1 LNPREFERWCQTLN
15 LPAAAIEEI
24 AAIRSAP
31 PSRRVQGRA
40 NNVSGTYP
48 SQKMGLTIQFE
59 SHKVE
64 LWAIY
69 LMEHDPTV
77 LEFYDQPSCF
87 KIQYTNK
94 SGRKIGHY
102 HTPDFFVLG
111 TKSAAW
117 VEWKTEAELEKLSE
131 KYPTRYLQAADGS
144 WRCPPGEAYA
154 SPLGLEYHVRTD
166 ASLDPIYIQNLI
178 FLEDYLRFKTDS
190 NPSIQALVK
199 ERVKTSPGITIT
211 TLLASSPQI
220 SANDVYVA
228 IVQGELYVAMSEVP
242 LVQHERVRLYP
253 DRQTYDTYTESSQH
267 QTATSLAATTLPPL
281 VANTIL
287 RWDGR
292 LWTIVNLGETTTTL
306 LPEIGQPL
314 QISSAFFYQLLDGGA
329 ISFPEVAGTTH
340 PEVMALMEG
349 ASPSDLRAANQ
360 RFEAV
365 MAFGTPGTA
374 GQSDISKRTLS
385 RWVKQFREAELKYGC
400 GYVGLLPRTQARG
413 NRTAKAPTAASELL
427 DTFITERFE
436 TPTQAPAASVY
447 RAYQQACS
455 QQGIPPLS
463 RCTFYARLQQ
473 RPLHEQTEKRKGSKA
488 AYRHQPWYW
497 ELTYTTPRHGDR
509 PLGIVHIDHTQLDLE
524 LRSATTG
531 RLLGRPWLTLMV
543 DAYSRRILAIYLT
556 FDPPSYRSC
565 MMAIRIC
572 VQRFGRFP
580 QAIVVDGGKE
590 FHSVYFD
597 TLLARYHCTKKT
609 RPGAK
614 PRFGSVIERLFGTT
628 NTQLIFNL
636 LGNTQVTKQVRE
648 ITKAVNP
655 KQQALWTLGDLY
667 TYLVEYAYTIYDQNE
682 HPTLS
687 MSPQSAYEQGEINAG
702 ERLHRRIA
710 YDEDFI
716 LATHPSPRSGQALI
730 QPGKGIKL
738 NYLYYWSDAFR
749 HPEVERTRVS
759 VRYDP
764 FDVGVA
770 YAYVQGR
777 WVKCI
782 SQYYSVF
789 SGRSERELLLAS
801 LEIKQQA
808 KLTQTNSTISAK
820 RLADFLSNVTAHEAL
835 MLQRLR
841 DLEGQNVLNTLG
853 QRSSSAPQSQ
863 IQTQTEP
870 EPPTP
875 NSFQTLAPI
884 QPNPALVLDLSQI
897 PLFEEY
903 R

>member
-1 LNPREFERWCQTLN
+1 LNPREFERWCQTLK
-15 LPAAAIEEI
+15 LPAAGIEAI
-24 AAIRSAP
+24 AKIRSAP

-40 NNVSGTYP
+40 SNVSGTYP

-77 LEFYDQPSCF
+77 LEFYDQPSSF

-102 HTPDFFVLG
+102 HTPDFFVL
-111 TKSAAW
+111 SADNAAW
-117 VEWKTEAELEKLSE
+117 VEWKTEAQLQKLSE
-131 KYPTRYLQAADGS
+131 KYPTRYQIAADGS

-154 SPLGLEYHVRTD
+154 EPLGLKYQVCTD

-178 FLEDYLRFKTDS
+178 FLEDYLRFTADS
-190 NPSIQALVK
+190 NPSMLARVK
-199 ERVKTSPGITIT
+199 EIVKTSPGITLAS
-211 TLLASSPQI
+211 LLASESQLG
-220 SANDVYVA
+220 ANDIYAMLVLD
-228 IVQGELYVAMSEVP
+228 QLYVALSDVP
-242 LVQHERVRLYP
+242 LVQHEQVRLYP
-253 DRQTYDTYTESSQH
+253 DRQTYDTYLESSQH
-267 QTATSLAATTLPPL
+267 QKASAIAATSLPTL
-281 VANTIL
+281 VANTRL

-292 LWTIVNLGETTTTL
+292 LWTLVNLGETTTTL

-329 ISFPEVAGTTH
+329 ISFPEAEGATN

-365 MAFGTPGTA
+365 MTGTVA
-374 GQSDISKRTLS
+374 DDISKRTLG

-427 DTFITERFE
+427 DTFITEQFE

-447 RAYQQACS
+447 RAYQRACE
-455 QQGIPPLS
+455 QQGLPSLS

-473 RPLHEQTEKRKGSKA
+473 RPLHEQTSKRKGSKA
-488 AYRHQPWYW
+488 AYRTQPWYW
-497 ELTYTTPRHGDR
+497 ELTYSTPRHGDR

-597 TLLARYHCTKKT
+597 TLLARYQCTKKT
-609 RPGAK
+609 RPAAK

-636 LGNTQVTKQVRE
+636 LGNTQATKQVRE

-655 KQQALWTLGDLY
+655 KQHALWTLGDLY
-667 TYLVEYAYTIYDQNE
+667 TYLVEYAYAIYDQNE
-682 HPTLS
+682 HPALS
-687 MSPQSAYEQGEINAG
+687 MSPQSAYEQGEINSG

-716 LATHPSPRSGQALI
+716 LATHPSPRSGQALV

-749 HPEVERTRVS
+749 HPEVERTKVS

-764 FDVGVA
+764 FDLGVA

-782 SQYYSVF
+782 SQYYSIF

-808 KLTQTNSTISAK
+808 KLTQTPTTISAK

-863 IQTQTEP
+863 QQTEP
-870 EPPTP
+870 PSP
-875 NSFQTLAPI
+875 NLQNFAPI

>member
-1 LNPREFERWCQTLN
+1 LNPREFEQWCQTLK
-15 LPAAAIEEI
+15 LTAAGIESI
-24 AAIRSAP
+24 TAIRSAP

-69 LMEHDPTV
+69 LMEQDPNV
-77 LEFYDQPSCF
+77 LEYYDQPSCF

-94 SGRKIGHY
+94 AGRKIGHY

-111 TKSAAW
+111 TESAAW

-131 KYPTRYLQAADGS
+131 KYPTRYLQATDGS

-199 ERVKTSPGITIT
+199 ERVKTSPGITLAN
-211 TLLASSPQI
+211 LLASLSHV
-220 SANDVYVA
+220 SANDVYVML
-228 IVQGELYVAMSEVP
+228 VQGELYVRLSEVP

-253 DRQTYDTYTESSQH
+253 DQPTYETYIKSSQH
-267 QTATSLAATTLPPL
+267 QTATSIAATAPPTLAA
-281 VANTIL
+281 NTRL

-292 LWTIVNLGETTTTL
+292 LWTLVNLGETTTTL

-314 QISSAFFYQLLDGGA
+314 QISSAFFYQLLNEGVIQRTEVEGA
-329 ISFPEVAGTTH
+329 TNPA
-340 PEVMALMEG
+340 VMALMEG

-360 RFEAV
+360 RFGAV
-365 MAFGTPGTA
+365 MAGTVA
-374 GQSDISKRTLS
+374 SSDISKRTLS
-385 RWVKQFREAELKYGC
+385 RWIKQFREAELKYGC

-427 DTFITERFE
+427 NTFIVEQFE
-436 TPTQAPAASVY
+436 TSTQAPAASVY
-447 RAYQQACS
+447 RAYQRACS
-455 QQGIPPLS
+455 EQGIPALS
-463 RCTFYARLQQ
+463 RCTFYYRLQQ
-473 RPLHEQTEKRKGSKA
+473 RPIHEQTSKRKGSKA

-497 ELTYTTPRHGDR
+497 ELTYSTPRHGDR

-609 RPGAK
+609 RPAAK

-636 LGNTQVTKQVRE
+636 LGNTQATKQVRE

-655 KQQALWTLGDLY
+655 KQHALWTLGDLY
-667 TYLVEYAYTIYDQNE
+667 TYLVEYAYVIYDQNE
-682 HPTLS
+682 HPALS

-716 LATHPSPRSGQALI
+716 LATHPTPRSGQALV

-749 HPEVERTRVS
+749 HPEVERTKVS

-764 FDVGVA
+764 FDLGVA

-782 SQYYSVF
+782 SQYYSIF

-808 KLTQTNSTISAK
+808 KLTQTPTTISAK
-820 RLADFLSNVTAHEAL
+820 RLADFLSDVTAHEAL

-853 QRSSSAPQSQ
+853 QRASSAPQLQ
-863 IQTQTEP
+863 IQTQTE
-870 EPPTP
+870 
-875 NSFQTLAPI
+875 QLAPI
-884 QPNPALVLDLSQI
+884 SLQDLTPTQSNPALVLDLSQI

>member
-1 LNPREFERWCQTLN
+1 LNPREFERWCQKLKLSAT
-15 LPAAAIEEI
+15 AIESI
-24 AAIRSAP
+24 SSIRSAP
-31 PSRRVQGRA
+31 PCRRVQGRA

-69 LMEHDPTV
+69 LMEHDIDV
-77 LEFYDQPSCF
+77 LEYYDQPSSF

-94 SGRKIGHY
+94 AGRKIGHY
-102 HTPDFFVLG
+102 HTPDFFVLS
-111 TKSAAW
+111 TESAAW

-131 KYPTRYLQAADGS
+131 KYPTRYQIAADGS

-154 SPLGLEYHVRTD
+154 SPLGLKSQVRTN
-166 ASLDPIYIQNLI
+166 AELPPIYIQNLI
-178 FLEDYLRFKTDS
+178 FLEDYLRFKAGS
-190 NPSIQALVK
+190 NSSLQALVK
-199 ERVKTSPGITIT
+199 ERVKTSPGITLAI
-211 TLLASSPQI
+211 LLASSPLL
-220 SANDVYVA
+220 SANDVYA
-228 IVQGELYVAMSEVP
+228 MLVQGELYVAMSEVP
-242 LVQHERVRLYP
+242 LVQHERVQLYP
-253 DRQTYDTYTESSQH
+253 DRQTYDTYRESSQH
-267 QTATSLAATTLPPL
+267 QKATAIALTAPPTL

-292 LWTIVNLGETTTTL
+292 LWTLVNLAETTTTL

-314 QISSAFFYQLLDGGA
+314 QLASAFFYQLLDGGA
-329 ISFPEVAGTTH
+329 ISFPETEGATH

-360 RFEAV
+360 RFGAV
-365 MAFGTPGTA
+365 MAEREQRA
-374 GQSDISKRTLS
+374 ASQSDVSKRTLS
-385 RWVKQFREAELKYGC
+385 RWLKQFREAEIKYGC

-427 DTFITERFE
+427 NTFIVEQFE
-436 TPTQAPAASVY
+436 TSTQAPAASVY
-447 RAYQQACS
+447 RAYQRACS

-473 RPLHEQTEKRKGSKA
+473 RPLHEQTSKRFGSIA

-497 ELTYTTPRHGDR
+497 ELTYSTPRHGDR

-636 LGNTQVTKQVRE
+636 LGNTQATKQVRE
-648 ITKAVNP
+648 ITPSVDP
-655 KQQALWTLGDLY
+655 KQNALWTLGDLY
-667 TYLVEYAYTIYDQNE
+667 TYLVEYAYVIYDQNE
-682 HPTLS
+682 HPALS
-687 MSPQSAYEQGEINAG
+687 MSPVSAYEQGEINTG

-716 LATHPSPRSGQALI
+716 LATHPSPRSRQALI

-782 SQYYSVF
+782 SQYYSIF

-801 LEIKQQA
+801 LEIKQIA
-808 KLTQTNSTISAK
+808 KLTHTPTTISAK
-820 RLADFLSNVTAHEAL
+820 RLADFLSNVTAHEAML
-835 MLQRLR
+835 LQRLR
-841 DLEGQNVLNTLG
+841 DLERQNVLNTLG
-853 QRSSSAPQSQ
+853 QSSSSVPQSQ
-863 IQTQTEP
+863 IQTKTES
-870 EPPTP
+870 EPFNP
-875 NSFQTLAPI
+875 SFQNFAPI
-884 QPNPALVLDLSQI
+884 QPNPALVLDLSQV

>member
-1 LNPREFERWCQTLN
+1 LNPREFKQWCQTLK
-15 LPAAAIEEI
+15 LPAAAIESI
-24 AAIRSAP
+24 AKIQSAP

-69 LMEHDPTV
+69 LMEHDPNV
-77 LEFYDQPSCF
+77 LEYYDQPSCF

-102 HTPDFFVLG
+102 HTPDFFVLS
-111 TKSAAW
+111 TESAAW
-117 VEWKTEAELEKLSE
+117 VEWKTEAQLQKLSE
-131 KYPTRYLQAADGS
+131 KYPTRYLQSADGS

-178 FLEDYLRFKTDS
+178 FLEDYLKFKTDN

-199 ERVKTSPGITIT
+199 ERVKTLPGITLAN
-211 TLLASSPQI
+211 LLASESQI
-220 SANDVYVA
+220 GANDVYVML
-228 IVQGELYVAMSEVP
+228 VLNQLYVPLSEVP

-253 DRQTYDTYTESSQH
+253 DRQTYDTYRESSQH
-267 QTATSLAATTLPPL
+267 QKDLTIADTALPPL
-281 VANTIL
+281 VANTRL

-292 LWTIVNLGETTTTL
+292 LWTLVNLGETTTTL

-329 ISFPEVAGTTH
+329 ISFPETEGATN

-365 MAFGTPGTA
+365 MADREQGTA
-374 GQSDISKRTLS
+374 GQSDIPKRTLS
-385 RWVKQFREAELKYGC
+385 RWVKQWKEAELKYGC

-427 DTFITERFE
+427 NTFITEQFE

-447 RAYQQACS
+447 RAYQRACE
-455 QQGIPPLS
+455 QQNLNPLS
-463 RCTFYARLQQ
+463 SRAFYQRLQH
-473 RPLHEQTEKRKGSKA
+473 RPQNEQIEKRKGSKA
-488 AYRHQPWYW
+488 AYRTQPWYW
-497 ELTYTTPRHGDR
+497 ELTYTTPRHSDR

-636 LGNTQVTKQVRE
+636 LGNTQATKQVRE

-655 KQQALWTLGDLY
+655 KQHALWTLGDLY
-667 TYLVEYAYTIYDQNE
+667 TYLVEYAYVIYDQNE
-682 HPTLS
+682 HPALS
-687 MSPQSAYEQGEINAG
+687 MSPQSAYEQGEMNAG

-716 LATHPSPRSGQALI
+716 LATHPSPRSGQALV

-749 HPEVERTRVS
+749 HPEVERTKVS

-764 FDVGVA
+764 FDLGVA

-782 SQYYSVF
+782 SQYYSIF

-808 KLTQTNSTISAK
+808 KLTQTPTTISAK

-841 DLEGQNVLNTLG
+841 DLEGQNVLNSLG

-863 IQTQTEP
+863 QQTELP
-870 EPPTP
+870 SP
-875 NSFQTLAPI
+875 NLQDLAPI

>member
-1 LNPREFERWCQTLN
+1 MNPREFEQWCQTLK
-15 LPAAAIEEI
+15 LPAAAIESI
-24 AAIRSAP
+24 AKIRSAP

-40 NNVSGTYP
+40 SNVSGTYP

-77 LEFYDQPSCF
+77 LEYYDQPSCF
-87 KIQYTNK
+87 KIQYINK

-102 HTPDFFVLG
+102 HTPDFFVLS
-111 TKSAAW
+111 TESAAW
-117 VEWKTEAELEKLSE
+117 VEWKTEAQLQKLSE
-131 KYPTRYLQAADGS
+131 KYPTRYQIAADGS

-178 FLEDYLRFKTDS
+178 FLEDYLRFKTDN
-190 NPSIQALVK
+190 NPLIQALVK
-199 ERVKTSPGITIT
+199 ERVKTAPGITLAN
-211 TLLASSPQI
+211 LLASESRI
-220 SANDVYVA
+220 SANDVYAMLVLD
-228 IVQGELYVAMSEVP
+228 QLYVALSDVP

-253 DRQTYDTYTESSQH
+253 DCQTYDTYLESSQH
-267 QTATSLAATTLPPL
+267 KTTTSLTLTAPPIL
-281 VANTIL
+281 IANTRL

-292 LWTIVNLGETTTTL
+292 LWTLVNLGETTTTL

-329 ISFPEVAGTTH
+329 ISFPEVAGATN

-349 ASPSDLRAANQ
+349 ASPSDLRTANQ

-365 MAFGTPGTA
+365 MADREQGTA
-374 GQSDISKRTLS
+374 GQSDIPKRTLS
-385 RWVKQFREAELKYGC
+385 RWLKQFRESELKYGC

-413 NRTAKAPTAASELL
+413 NRTAKAPTVASELL
-427 DTFITERFE
+427 NTFITEQFE

-447 RAYQQACS
+447 RAYQRAC
-455 QQGIPPLS
+455 QQQNIPPLS
-463 RCTFYARLQQ
+463 SRAFYQRLKQ
-473 RPLHEQTEKRKGSKA
+473 RPQNEQIEKRKGSKA
-488 AYRHQPWYW
+488 AYRTQPWYW
-497 ELTYTTPRHGDR
+497 ELTYSTPRHGDR

-636 LGNTQVTKQVRE
+636 LGNTQATKQVRE

-655 KQQALWTLGDLY
+655 KQHALWTLGDLY
-667 TYLVEYAYTIYDQNE
+667 TYLVEYAYVIYDQNE
-682 HPTLS
+682 HPALS

-716 LATHPSPRSGQALI
+716 LATHPSPRSGQALV

-749 HPEVERTRVS
+749 HPEVERTKVS

-764 FDVGVA
+764 FDLGVA

-782 SQYYSVF
+782 SQYYSIF

-808 KLTQTNSTISAK
+808 KLTQTPTTISAK

-835 MLQRLR
+835 LLQRLR

-853 QRSSSAPQSQ
+853 QRSSSVQQSQ
-863 IQTQTEP
+863 PQTQTQTEP
-870 EPPTP
+870 FNP
-875 NSFQTLAPI
+875 SFQDLAPT
-884 QPNPALVLDLSQI
+884 QPNPALVVDLSQI

>member
-1 LNPREFERWCQTLN
+1 MNPREFERWCQTLK
-15 LPAAAIEEI
+15 LPAATVESI
-24 AAIRSAP
+24 AEIRSAP

-40 NNVSGTYP
+40 SNVSGTYP

-69 LMEHDPTV
+69 LMEHDPNV
-77 LEFYDQPSCF
+77 LEYYDQPSCF

-94 SGRKIGHY
+94 AGRKIGHY
-102 HTPDFFVLG
+102 HTPDFFVL
-111 TKSAAW
+111 SADNAAW
-117 VEWKTEAELEKLSE
+117 VEWKTEAQLQKLSE
-131 KYPTRYLQAADGS
+131 KYPTRYLQSADGS
-144 WRCPPGEAYA
+144 WRCPPGSAYA
-154 SPLGLEYHVRTD
+154 ESLGLKYQVRTD
-166 ASLDPIYIQNLI
+166 AELQPIYIQNLI
-178 FLEDYLRFKTDS
+178 FLEDYLKFKTDS
-190 NPSIQALVK
+190 NTSNQALVK

-211 TLLASSPQI
+211 TLLASESQLG
-220 SANDVYVA
+220 ANDVYVTL
-228 IVQGELYVAMSEVP
+228 VQGELYVAMSEVP
-242 LVQHERVRLYP
+242 LIQHERVRLYP
-253 DRQTYDTYTESSQH
+253 DRPTYDTYSQSSQH
-267 QTATSLAATTLPPL
+267 QTASNLAATALPPL
-281 VANTIL
+281 VANTRL

-292 LWTIVNLGETTTTL
+292 LWTLVNLGETTTTL

-329 ISFPEVAGTTH
+329 ISFPETEGATN

-349 ASPSDLRAANQ
+349 ASERDLRTANQ
-360 RFEAV
+360 RFQAI
-365 MAFGTPGTA
+365 MAGTGA
-374 GQSDISKRTLS
+374 GDISKRTLS
-385 RWVKQFREAELKYGC
+385 RWLKQFREAELKYGC

-413 NRTAKAPTAASELL
+413 NRTAKAPNVSSELL
-427 DTFITERFE
+427 NTFITEQFE

-447 RAYQQACS
+447 RAYQRACE
-455 QQGIPPLS
+455 QQGIPSLS

-473 RPLHEQTEKRKGSKA
+473 RPLHEQTSKRKGSKA

-497 ELTYTTPRHGDR
+497 ELTYNTPRHGDR
-509 PLGIVHIDHTQLDLE
+509 PLGIVHIDHTQLDIE

-636 LGNTQVTKQVRE
+636 LGNTQATKQVRE

-655 KQQALWTLGDLY
+655 KQHALWTLGDLY
-667 TYLVEYAYTIYDQNE
+667 AYLVEYAYTIYDQNE
-682 HPTLS
+682 HPALS

-716 LATHPSPRSGQALI
+716 LATHPSPRSGQALV
-730 QPGKGIKL
+730 QPGQGIKL

-749 HPEVERTRVS
+749 HPEVERTKVS

-764 FDVGVA
+764 FDLGVA

-782 SQYYSVF
+782 SQYYSIF

-808 KLTQTNSTISAK
+808 KLIQTPTTISAK

-853 QRSSSAPQSQ
+853 QRSSAIPQ
-863 IQTQTEP
+863 IQQQTEP
-870 EPPTP
+870 P
-875 NSFQTLAPI
+875 APSLPSI
-884 QPNPALVLDLSQI
+884 SPAQPERVLSLDLSQI

>member
-1 LNPREFERWCQTLN
+1 LNPREFERWCQTLK
-15 LPAAAIEEI
+15 LPAAGIEAI
-24 AAIRSAP
+24 AKIRSAP

-40 NNVSGTYP
+40 SNVSGTYP

-77 LEFYDQPSCF
+77 LEFYDQPKGF

-102 HTPDFFVLG
+102 HTPDFFVL
-111 TKSAAW
+111 SADNAAW
-117 VEWKTEAELEKLSE
+117 VEWKTEAQLQKLSE
-131 KYPTRYLQAADGS
+131 KYPTRYQIAADGS

-154 SPLGLEYHVRTD
+154 EPLGLKYQVCTD

-178 FLEDYLRFKTDS
+178 FLEDYLRFTADS
-190 NPSIQALVK
+190 NPSMLARVK
-199 ERVKTSPGITIT
+199 EIVKTSPGITLAS
-211 TLLASSPQI
+211 LLASESQLG
-220 SANDVYVA
+220 ANDIYAMLVLD
-228 IVQGELYVAMSEVP
+228 QLYVALSDVP
-242 LVQHERVRLYP
+242 LVQHEQVRLYP
-253 DRQTYDTYTESSQH
+253 DRQTYDTYLESSQH
-267 QTATSLAATTLPPL
+267 QKASAIAATSLPTL
-281 VANTIL
+281 VANTRL

-292 LWTIVNLGETTTTL
+292 LWTLVNLGETTTTL

-329 ISFPEVAGTTH
+329 ISFPEAEGATN

-365 MAFGTPGTA
+365 MTGTVA
-374 GQSDISKRTLS
+374 DDISKRTLG

-427 DTFITERFE
+427 DTFITEQFE

-447 RAYQQACS
+447 RAYQRACE
-455 QQGIPPLS
+455 QQGLPSLS

-473 RPLHEQTEKRKGSKA
+473 RPLHEQTSKRKGSKA
-488 AYRHQPWYW
+488 AYRTQPWYW
-497 ELTYTTPRHGDR
+497 ELTYSTPRHGDR

-609 RPGAK
+609 RPAAK

-636 LGNTQVTKQVRE
+636 LGNTQATKQVRE

-655 KQQALWTLGDLY
+655 KQHALWTLGDLY
-667 TYLVEYAYTIYDQNE
+667 TYLVEYAYAIYDQNE
-682 HPTLS
+682 HPALS
-687 MSPQSAYEQGEINAG
+687 MSPQSAYEQGEINSG

-716 LATHPSPRSGQALI
+716 LATHPSPRSGQALV

-749 HPEVERTRVS
+749 HPEVERTKVS

-764 FDVGVA
+764 FDLGVA

-782 SQYYSVF
+782 SQYYSIF

-808 KLTQTNSTISAK
+808 KLTQTPTTISAK

-863 IQTQTEP
+863 QQTEP
-870 EPPTP
+870 PSP
-875 NSFQTLAPI
+875 NLQNFAPI

>member
-1 LNPREFERWCQTLN
+1 MNPREFERWCQTLN
-15 LPAAAIEEI
+15 LPPAAIEAI
-24 AAIRSAP
+24 AKIRSAP

-40 NNVSGTYP
+40 SNVSGTYP

-178 FLEDYLRFKTDS
+178 FLEDYLGFKTDS

-199 ERVKTSPGITIT
+199 ERVKTAPGITLAA
-211 TLLASSPQI
+211 LLASSPQI
-220 SANDVYVA
+220 SANDVYVM
-228 IVQGELYVAMSEVP
+228 IVLDQLYIALLDVP

-253 DRQTYDTYTESSQH
+253 DRQTYDTYRESSQH
-267 QTATSLAATTLPPL
+267 QKDLTIADTAPPTL
-281 VANTIL
+281 VANTRL

-292 LWTIVNLGETTTTL
+292 LWTLVNLGETTTTL

-329 ISFPEVAGTTH
+329 INFPETEGATNPAVI
-340 PEVMALMEG
+340 ALMEG
-349 ASPSDLRAANQ
+349 ASPSDLRTANQ
-360 RFEAV
+360 RFGAV
-365 MAFGTPGTA
+365 MAEREQGAA
-374 GQSDISKRTLS
+374 GQSDVSKRTLY
-385 RWVKQFREAELKYGC
+385 RWLKQLKEAELKYGC
-400 GYVGLLPRTQARG
+400 GYVGLLPKTQARG
-413 NRTAKAPTAASELL
+413 NRTTKAPNVSSELL
-427 DTFITERFE
+427 NTFITGQFE

-447 RAYQQACS
+447 RAYQRACE
-455 QQGIPPLS
+455 QQGIPSLS

-473 RPLHEQTEKRKGSKA
+473 RPIHEQTEKRKGSKA

-497 ELTYTTPRHGDR
+497 ELTYSTPRHGDR

-543 DAYSRRILAIYLT
+543 DAYSRRILTIYLT

-636 LGNTQVTKQVRE
+636 SGNTQATKQVRE

-655 KQQALWTLGDLY
+655 KQHALWTLGDLY
-667 TYLVEYAYTIYDQNE
+667 AYLVEYAYVVYDQNE
-682 HPTLS
+682 HPALS
-687 MSPQSAYEQGEINAG
+687 MSPQSAYEQGEMNAG

-716 LATHPSPRSGQALI
+716 LATHPSPRSGQALV

-749 HPEVERTRVS
+749 HPEVERTKVS

-764 FDVGVA
+764 FDLGVA

-782 SQYYSVF
+782 SQYYSIF

-808 KLTQTNSTISAK
+808 KLTQTNTTISAK

-853 QRSSSAPQSQ
+853 QRASSAPQSQ
-863 IQTQTEP
+863 PQPQTEP
-870 EPPTP
+870 LAP
-875 NSFQTLAPI
+875 NSLQTLAPT
-884 QPNPALVLDLSQI
+884 QPSPALVLDLSQI

>member
-1 LNPREFERWCQTLN
+1 MPTWR
-15 LPAAAIEEI
+15 
-24 AAIRSAP
+24 
-31 PSRRVQGRA
+31 
-40 NNVSGTYP
+40 
-48 SQKMGLTIQFE
+48 GL
-59 SHKVE
+59 
-64 LWAIY
+64 
-69 LMEHDPTV
+69 
-77 LEFYDQPSCF
+77 CF
-87 KIQYTNK
+87 ST
-94 SGRKIGHY
+94 
-102 HTPDFFVLG
+102 
-111 TKSAAW
+111 
-117 VEWKTEAELEKLSE
+117 
-131 KYPTRYLQAADGS
+131 GS
-144 WRCPPGEAYA
+144 
-154 SPLGLEYHVRTD
+154 

-199 ERVKTSPGITIT
+199 ERVKTSPGITLAN
-211 TLLASSPQI
+211 LLASLSHV
-220 SANDVYVA
+220 SANDVYVML
-228 IVQGELYVAMSEVP
+228 VQGELYVRLSEVP

-253 DRQTYDTYTESSQH
+253 DQPTYETYIKSSQH
-267 QTATSLAATTLPPL
+267 QTATSIAATARPTLAA
-281 VANTIL
+281 NTRL

-292 LWTIVNLGETTTTL
+292 LWTLVNLGETTTTL

-314 QISSAFFYQLLDGGA
+314 QISSAFFYQLLNEGVIKRSEVEGA
-329 ISFPEVAGTTH
+329 TNPA
-340 PEVMALMEG
+340 VMALMEG

-360 RFEAV
+360 RFQAV
-365 MAFGTPGTA
+365 MAGTVA
-374 GQSDISKRTLS
+374 SSDISKRTLS
-385 RWVKQFREAELKYGC
+385 RWIKQFREAELKYGC

-427 DTFITERFE
+427 NTFIPEQFE

-447 RAYQQACS
+447 RAYQRACE
-455 QQGIPPLS
+455 QQNLNPLS
-463 RCTFYARLQQ
+463 RCTFYHRLQQ
-473 RPLHEQTEKRKGSKA
+473 RPLHEQTSKRKGSKA

-497 ELTYTTPRHGDR
+497 ELTYTTPRHSDR

-609 RPGAK
+609 RPAAK

-636 LGNTQVTKQVRE
+636 LGNTQATKQVRE

-655 KQQALWTLGDLY
+655 KQHALWTLGDLY
-667 TYLVEYAYTIYDQNE
+667 TYLVEYAYVIYDQNE
-682 HPTLS
+682 HPALS
-687 MSPQSAYEQGEINAG
+687 MSPQSAYEQGEINTG

-716 LATHPSPRSGQALI
+716 LATHPSPRSGQALV

-749 HPEVERTRVS
+749 HPEVERTKVS

-764 FDVGVA
+764 FDLGVA

-782 SQYYSVF
+782 SQYYSIF

-808 KLTQTNSTISAK
+808 KLTQTPTTISAK

-841 DLEGQNVLNTLG
+841 DLEGQNVLNALG
-853 QRSSSAPQSQ
+853 QRSSSASQ
-863 IQTQTEP
+863 IQIQTLTEP
-870 EPPTP
+870 EPLY
-875 NSFQTLAPI
+875 SSVQDISPI

>member
-1 LNPREFERWCQTLN
+1 MADREQ
-15 LPAAAIEEI
+15 
-24 AAIRSAP
+24 
-31 PSRRVQGRA
+31 
-40 NNVSGTYP
+40 
-48 SQKMGLTIQFE
+48 
-59 SHKVE
+59 
-64 LWAIY
+64 
-69 LMEHDPTV
+69 
-77 LEFYDQPSCF
+77 
-87 KIQYTNK
+87 
-94 SGRKIGHY
+94 
-102 HTPDFFVLG
+102 
-111 TKSAAW
+111 
-117 VEWKTEAELEKLSE
+117 
-131 KYPTRYLQAADGS
+131 
-144 WRCPPGEAYA
+144 
-154 SPLGLEYHVRTD
+154 
-166 ASLDPIYIQNLI
+166 
-178 FLEDYLRFKTDS
+178 
-190 NPSIQALVK
+190 
-199 ERVKTSPGITIT
+199 
-211 TLLASSPQI
+211 
-220 SANDVYVA
+220 
-228 IVQGELYVAMSEVP
+228 
-242 LVQHERVRLYP
+242 
-253 DRQTYDTYTESSQH
+253 
-267 QTATSLAATTLPPL
+267 
-281 VANTIL
+281 
-287 RWDGR
+287 
-292 LWTIVNLGETTTTL
+292 
-306 LPEIGQPL
+306 
-314 QISSAFFYQLLDGGA
+314 
-329 ISFPEVAGTTH
+329 
-340 PEVMALMEG
+340 
-349 ASPSDLRAANQ
+349 
-360 RFEAV
+360 
-365 MAFGTPGTA
+365 GTA
-374 GQSDISKRTLS
+374 GQSNIPKRTLS
-385 RWVKQFREAELKYGC
+385 RWLKQFREAELKYGC
-400 GYVGLLPRTQARG
+400 GYVGLLPRTQSRG

-427 DTFITERFE
+427 NTFITEQFE

-447 RAYQQACS
+447 RAYQRTCE
-455 QQGIPPLS
+455 QQNIPPLS
-463 RCTFYARLQQ
+463 SRAFYQRLKQ
-473 RPLHEQTEKRKGSKA
+473 RPQNEQIEKRKGSKA
-488 AYRHQPWYW
+488 AYRTQPWYW
-497 ELTYTTPRHGDR
+497 ELTYSTPRHGDR

-636 LGNTQVTKQVRE
+636 SGNTQATKQVRE

-655 KQQALWTLGDLY
+655 KQHALWTLGDLY
-667 TYLVEYAYTIYDQNE
+667 TYLVEYAYVVYDQNE
-682 HPTLS
+682 HPALS
-687 MSPQSAYEQGEINAG
+687 MSPQSAYEQGEINTG

-749 HPEVERTRVS
+749 HPEVERTKVS

-764 FDVGVA
+764 FDLGVA

-782 SQYYSVF
+782 SQYYSIF

-808 KLTQTNSTISAK
+808 KLTQTPTTISAK
-820 RLADFLSNVTAHEAL
+820 RLADFLSNVTVHEAL

-841 DLEGQNVLNTLG
+841 DLEGQNVLNILG
-853 QRSSSAPQSQ
+853 QRSSSVQQSQ
-863 IQTQTEP
+863 PQTQP
-870 EPPTP
+870 FNP
-875 NSFQTLAPI
+875 SFQDLAPA
-884 QPNPALVLDLSQI
+884 QPNPALVVDLSQI

-903 R
+903 H

>member
-15 LPAAAIEEI
+15 LPAAAIEAI
-24 AAIRSAP
+24 AKIRSAP

-40 NNVSGTYP
+40 SNVSGTYP

-69 LMEHDPTV
+69 LMEHDPNV
-77 LEFYDQPSCF
+77 LEYYDQPSCF

-102 HTPDFFVLG
+102 HTPDFFVMSAD
-111 TKSAAW
+111 SAAW
-117 VEWKTEAELEKLSE
+117 VEWKTEAQLQKLSE
-131 KYPTRYLQAADGS
+131 KYPTRYLQSADGS
-144 WRCPPGEAYA
+144 WRCPPGSAYA
-154 SPLGLEYHVRTD
+154 ESLGLKYQVCTD

-178 FLEDYLRFKTDS
+178 FLEDYLKFKTDS
-190 NPSIQALVK
+190 NLSNQLLVK

-211 TLLASSPQI
+211 TLLASESQLG
-220 SANDVYVA
+220 ANDVYVTL
-228 IVQGELYVAMSEVP
+228 VQGELYVAMSEVP
-242 LVQHERVRLYP
+242 LIQHKRVRLYP
-253 DRQTYDTYTESSQH
+253 DRPTYDTYNQSSQH
-267 QTATSLAATTLPPL
+267 QTARLLAATVLPPL
-281 VANTIL
+281 IANTRL

-292 LWTIVNLGETTTTL
+292 LWTLVNLGETTTTL

-329 ISFPEVAGTTH
+329 ISFPEAEGATN

-365 MAFGTPGTA
+365 MAGTVA
-374 GQSDISKRTLS
+374 DDISKRTLG

-413 NRTAKAPTAASELL
+413 NRTAKAPTSASELL

-447 RAYQQACS
+447 RAYQRACE
-455 QQGIPPLS
+455 QQGIPSLS

-473 RPLHEQTEKRKGSKA
+473 RPQRVQTSKRKGSKA

-497 ELTYTTPRHGDR
+497 ELTYSTPRHGDR

-636 LGNTQVTKQVRE
+636 LGNTQATKQVRE

-655 KQQALWTLGDLY
+655 KQHALWTLGDLY
-667 TYLVEYAYTIYDQNE
+667 TYLVEYAYVVYDQNE
-682 HPTLS
+682 HPALS
-687 MSPQSAYEQGEINAG
+687 MSPQNAYEQGEMNAG

-716 LATHPSPRSGQALI
+716 LATHPSPRSGQALV

-749 HPEVERTRVS
+749 HPEVERTKVS

-764 FDVGVA
+764 FDLGVA

-782 SQYYSVF
+782 SQYYSIF

-808 KLTQTNSTISAK
+808 KLTQTPTTISAK

-841 DLEGQNVLNTLG
+841 DLEGQNVLNSLG
-853 QRSSSAPQSQ
+853 QKSSSAPQIQ
-863 IQTQTEP
+863 IQAQTQTEP
-870 EPPTP
+870 RAP
-875 NSFQTLAPI
+875 SLQTLAPI